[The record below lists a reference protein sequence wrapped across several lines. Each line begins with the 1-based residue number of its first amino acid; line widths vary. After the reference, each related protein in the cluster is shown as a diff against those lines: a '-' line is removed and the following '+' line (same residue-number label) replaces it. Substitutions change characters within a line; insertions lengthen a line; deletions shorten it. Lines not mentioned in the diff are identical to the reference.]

1 LLNNLGG
8 GGGAGCCGFW
18 NGIGTGV
25 NDFINGRGS
34 AYRGVDKFNRT
45 LNPFGMIVHGANKI
59 IFKQDL
65 ITGESASRLQGVADL
80 GTGLMTL
87 FGGEFFKTI
96 GWVYA
101 EESIISTEVAANTST
116 KLLGQPI
123 SQGAKQLE
131 WIMAKHGPNQLP
143 KYAGKSQFYISSQAE
158 LQTLI
163 QNATRMPMTV
173 QPEGNILRTVNAG
186 RIIGFDAITGK
197 FTSIYSVITNP
208 NGNLITAF
216 PGLP

>member
-1 LLNNLGG
+1 MASEAGMVG
-8 GGGAGCCGFW
+8 VGGAAA
-18 NGIGTGV
+18 V
-25 NDFINGRGS
+25 
-34 AYRGVDKFNRT
+34 
-45 LNPFGMIVHGANKI
+45 GA
-59 IFKQDL
+59 KQ
-65 ITGESASRLQGVADL
+65 VAK
-80 GTGLMTL
+80 
-87 FGGEFFKTI
+87 E
-96 GWVYA
+96 VV
-101 EESIISTEVAANTST
+101 EEAVVVAARTST

-163 QNATRMPMTV
+163 QNATHMPMTV
-173 QPEGNILRTVNAG
+173 QSRGNILRTVNAG
-186 RIIGFDAITGK
+186 RTIGLDAITGK
-197 FTSIYSVITNP
+197 PTSIYSVITNP